1 MRRAMAVAPPP
12 VDAAAMIPT
21 SAAGRVP
28 LFLFGTLMDLDLLT
42 YLLQRPIDVEDLVP
56 ARIHGFRRAR
66 AAAASYPVL
75 VTEPG
80 GMVAGRLLRRVT
92 VRDIARINHYESEEY
107 RAECR
112 MVVTWEGV
120 ETLAWIYLGLDH
132 LAPAA
137 EPWSLAEWR
146 AVHKPGFFAACDA
159 WMRDFELGG
168 R

>member
-12 VDAAAMIPT
+12 ADAAAMIPI

-42 YLLQRPIDVEDLVP
+42 YLLQRPVDVEDLVP
-56 ARIHGFRRAR
+56 ATIHGFRRAR
-66 AAAASYPVL
+66 AAGASYPVL
-75 VTEPG
+75 VAEPG

-112 MVVTWEGV
+112 T
-120 ETLAWIYLGLDH
+120 
-132 LAPAA
+132 
-137 EPWSLAEWR
+137 S
-146 AVHKPGFFAACDA
+146 
-159 WMRDFELGG
+159 
-168 R
+168 

>member
-1 MRRAMAVAPPP
+1 MRRASAVALPPDDVAPIVP
-12 VDAAAMIPT
+12 V

-42 YLLQRPIDVEDLVP
+42 YLLQRPVDVEDLVP
-56 ARIHGFRRAR
+56 ATIHGLRRVR
-66 AAAASYPVL
+66 ASGASYPLL
-75 VTEPG
+75 VAQPG
-80 GMVAGRLLRRVT
+80 GAVAGRLLRRMT

-112 MVVTWEGV
+112 VVVTAEGV
-120 ETLAWIYLGLDH
+120 ETPAWVYLGLDH

-137 EPWSLAEWR
+137 DAWSLTEWQ
-146 AVHKPGFFAACDA
+146 AVHKPGFFAACDV
-159 WMRDFELGG
+159 WMRDFEADN